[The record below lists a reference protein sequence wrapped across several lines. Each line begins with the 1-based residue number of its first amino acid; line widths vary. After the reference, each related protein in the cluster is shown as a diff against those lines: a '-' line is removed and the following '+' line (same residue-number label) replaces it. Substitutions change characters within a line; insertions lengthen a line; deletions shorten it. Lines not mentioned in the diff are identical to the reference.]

1 MSLLDINTGE
11 VAEITKIRGR
21 GAFRRRVMEMGLV
34 VGEKI
39 TVIRKAPFNDPIE
52 YEIKGYKIIL
62 RSVDAKLIDVGRT
75 FSEKEKN
82 ANFETL
88 LLDSDT
94 RPPYNSGNS
103 INIALIGNS
112 TSGKTTIF
120 NYFTGLN
127 ERIGNYAGV
136 TVEIKKH
143 QFDYKGYHITLF
155 DMPGIYSLSGN
166 QPQQTQ
172 IREFLYSTL
181 PDVIINVV
189 DASNLER
196 NLYLTT
202 DLIDSDL
209 KVIMALNMF
218 DDFQKNGN
226 QLDTKSLGIIT
237 GVPIIPVTA
246 SRNKDLDEIMSCA
259 IGVFEDKDRDQRH
272 VHINYGE
279 QIERS
284 VKNIQQFLKTDENS
298 MLINLVSSR
307 FLAIKLLQN
316 DKISEEQI
324 KICPNYSDINQSV
337 NKEKKH
343 IENLYTS
350 NSEQLITDFKF
361 GFINGALRETLTSAK
376 ETNNSSEI
384 IDSILT
390 HKVFGL
396 PIFFF
401 FMWLMFTATFKIG
414 SYPMHWIDRLVN
426 LLSQFTAHNMPDGTL
441 KDLLVDGV
449 FSGVGG
455 VLVFLPNI
463 LILYF
468 FISLMEDTGY
478 MSRAVFIMDK
488 IMHRI
493 GLHGKSFIPLV
504 MGFGCNV
511 PAILSSRMLENK
523 KERLITILINPFIS
537 CNARLPIYILFITAF
552 FAAYSGTVLFII
564 YFTGIAVAVATALIL
579 KRFIVSAHEQPF
591 VMELPPYRPPSV
603 KVIWHTMWDKSSQY
617 LKKIGG
623 VILISSII
631 FWALSY
637 FPLKVS
643 FSKNFDTEITATQK
657 KYNGLVAAL
666 PPADTASIRQTAAA
680 GQKEIT
686 ALMLA
691 KKSEKK
697 ELSYLGKFGHF
708 IEPVISPLGFDWR
721 IGIAILSGIPA
732 KEIIVSSLAVL
743 YQVDNETD
751 PARHTLVNRIKAQTY
766 TYGPHAGEKIFNPAV
781 ALAFMLFVLLYIPC
795 IGTLQ
800 AIRKETGSWRWSLF
814 SAVYSFALAWVLAF
828 VVFRVG
834 SLFL

>member
-1 MSLLDINTGE
+1 MSLLELNIGE
-11 VAEITKIRGR
+11 TAEITKIRGR

-62 RSVDAKLIDVGRT
+62 RNVDAGLIEVDKT
-75 FSEKEKN
+75 FSEKERN
-82 ANFETL
+82 ANFDTFII
-88 LLDSDT
+88 DSDKKSS
-94 RPPYNSGNS
+94 PGSGKNIS
-103 INIALIGNS
+103 IGLIGNN

-136 TVEIKKH
+136 TVELKKH
-143 QFDYKGYHITLF
+143 LIEFQGYHITLY
-155 DMPGIYSLSGN
+155 DLPGIYALSGN
-166 QPQQTQ
+166 QVQKTQ
-172 IREFLYSTL
+172 VRDFLHNTL

-189 DASNLER
+189 DATNLER

-209 KVIMALNMF
+209 KVIMALNMYEDF
-218 DDFQKNGN
+218 DKAGN
-226 QLDTKSLGIIT
+226 QLDHRSLGIIT
-237 GVPIIPVTA
+237 GVPIVPVTA
-246 SRNKDLDEIMSCA
+246 SRARDLDKLLSTA
-259 IGVFEDKDRDQRH
+259 IDVYEDKDRDQRH

-279 QIERS
+279 QVEKSIRA
-284 VKNIQQFLKTDENS
+284 IQTELKTEENS
-298 MLINLVSSR
+298 ELMNMVSSR

-316 DKISEEQI
+316 DTISEDQVRTCDNHE
-324 KICPNYSDINQSV
+324 KIYQSV
-337 NKEKKH
+337 QKEKEL
-343 IENLYTS
+343 IEKLYTT
-350 NSEQLITDFKF
+350 NSEQLITDFKY
-361 GFINGALRETLTSAK
+361 GFINGALKETLQSAK
-376 ETNNSSEI
+376 ETKKSSEV

-390 HKVFGL
+390 HKLFGL

-401 FMWLMFTATFKIG
+401 FMWLMFTATFKLG
-414 SYPMHWIDRLVN
+414 SYPMHWIDSLVN
-426 LLSQFTAHNMPDGTL
+426 MLSQFTAHAMPDGTL
-441 KDLLVDGV
+441 KDLIVDGI

-511 PAILSSRMLENK
+511 PAILASRMLENK

-537 CNARLPIYILFITAF
+537 CNARLPVYILFIAAF
-552 FAAYSGTVLFII
+552 FSGYSGTILFII
-564 YFTGIAVAVATALIL
+564 YFTGILIAILTALLL
-579 KRFIVSAHEQPF
+579 KRFIVRAHEHPF
-591 VMELPPYRPPSV
+591 VMELPPYRPPSG
-603 KVIWHTMWDKSSQY
+603 KVIMKNMWEKSSQY
-617 LKKIGG
+617 IKKIGG
-623 VILISSII
+623 VILISSVI

-637 FPLKVS
+637 FPLHVKYS
-643 FSKNFDTEITATQK
+643 RDYDAELAAIDHKYAGFSSAHPLMNKDSLATMAQQK
-657 KYNGLVAAL
+657 
-666 PPADTASIRQTAAA
+666 
-680 GQKEIT
+680 QKDI
-686 ALMLA
+686 AVLLLA
-691 KKSEKK
+691 KKSEQK
-697 ELSYLGKFGHF
+697 ELSYLGTFGHA
-708 IEPVISPLGFDWR
+708 IEPVIKPLGFDWR
-721 IGIAILSGIPA
+721 IGICILSGIPA
-732 KEIIVSSLAVL
+732 KEIIVSSLSVL
-743 YQVDNETD
+743 YQVDNVND
-751 PARHTLVNRIKAQTY
+751 ADNHTLVNRIKTQTY
-766 TYGPHAGEKIFNPAV
+766 KYGPRMGQKIFNPAV

-800 AIRKETGSWRWSLF
+800 AIRKETGSWRWSAF
-814 SAVYSFALAWVLAF
+814 SAFYSFGLAWLLAF
-828 VVFRVG
+828 LVNQVG